1 MALVEEG
8 SFVPDMER
16 RNIMNLVLLFGGVLP
31 AVGGLAIPY
40 VLFFIPSGG
49 GGGGGGLPAL
59 TKAGD
64 AVTFDSWLGSHKVGD
79 RELVQGLKG
88 DATYLIVDEDK
99 TIRDY
104 GINAVCTH
112 LGCVVPW
119 NKAAN
124 KYMCPC
130 HGSQYDQ
137 TGKVRPSVVSRG
149 LSRLRSMAGPA
160 SKKRATEHAS
170 QVTPTPV
177 AEALEVLDARDLRR
191 LLCLDDEA
199 PLPRH
204 RRPPS
209 PFAETSAAVV
219 AHVRQRMAWDCGL
232 ACVLMVLSAAEFPRY
247 DATWDRVHAACG
259 TRSVWTVDLAFALK
273 AFGVRFVF
281 ATKTLGCDPSYRDMS
296 FYKRELSLDERRVA
310 GLFERAFAGEICL
323 RKGTVPSDALGE
335 LLGTHRALVIAL
347 VDLRFLY
354 SRTAVGRAI
363 ASLPYS
369 YTGHYI
375 VLTGLDAAGRV
386 LYKDPAS
393 AGEDHAIGLADLHRA
408 RAAHGTDEDLI
419 LVAVDSLS
427 RTHEPPPGR
436 GTFAGGIRWRLHRR
450 LGLSTQ

>member
-1 MALVEEG
+1 MKLVIACLAATASALVAPAAFSTKAQVRQIATAPQMALVEEG

-40 VLFFIPSGG
+40 VLFFIPRGG

-137 TGKVRPSVVSRG
+137 AGKPAPQTPIMADRQRPSVVSRG

-160 SKKRATEHAS
+160 SKRATEHAS

-199 PLPRH
+199 PPPRH

-219 AHVRQRMAWDCGL
+219 AHVRQRMAWDCG
-232 ACVLMVLSAAEFPRY
+232 R
-247 DATWDRVHAACG
+247 
-259 TRSVWTVDLAFALK
+259 
-273 AFGVRFVF
+273 
-281 ATKTLGCDPSYRDMS
+281 
-296 FYKRELSLDERRVA
+296 
-310 GLFERAFAGEICL
+310 
-323 RKGTVPSDALGE
+323 
-335 LLGTHRALVIAL
+335 LLGRTALVIAL
-347 VDLRFLY
+347 VDLRLY

-436 GTFAGGIRWRLHRR
+436 AGTFTVTSGGIR
-450 LGLSTQ
+450 

>member
-1 MALVEEG
+1 MA
-8 SFVPDMER
+8 
-16 RNIMNLVLLFGGVLP
+16 
-31 AVGGLAIPY
+31 
-40 VLFFIPSGG
+40 
-49 GGGGGGLPAL
+49 
-59 TKAGD
+59 
-64 AVTFDSWLGSHKVGD
+64 D
-79 RELVQGLKG
+79 RQ
-88 DATYLIVDEDK
+88 
-99 TIRDY
+99 
-104 GINAVCTH
+104 
-112 LGCVVPW
+112 
-119 NKAAN
+119 
-124 KYMCPC
+124 
-130 HGSQYDQ
+130 
-137 TGKVRPSVVSRG
+137 RPSVVSRG
-149 LSRLRSMAGPA
+149 LSRLRSMSGPA

-199 PLPRH
+199 PPPRH

-335 LLGTHRALVIAL
+335 LLGTNRALVIAL

-386 LYKDPAS
+386 TYKDPAS

-436 GTFAGGIRWRLHRR
+436 AGTFAVGGIR
-450 LGLSTQ
+450 